1 MCETETEDKYLSTAQ
16 KNMIFQ
22 ASYNEVT
29 RTKST
34 KLHGHGYLANYR
46 TRRELLQENVEII
59 SHNEAVANVKNNTF
73 RDEVHQL
80 KEQLAHEV
88 A

>member
-1 MCETETEDKYLSTAQ
+1 
-16 KNMIFQ
+16 MIFQ
-22 ASYNEVT
+22 ASYNKVT

-34 KLHGHGYLANYR
+34 KLHGHGYLAKYR

-59 SHNEAVANVKNNTF
+59 SRNEAAANVKNNTF

-80 KEQLAHEV
+80 KE
-88 A
+88 